1 MKNSTV
7 APAEAGKVA
16 DAAAEKPAEKQAEAP
31 AEKPAEK
38 QTEAPA
44 EKPAEKQ
51 TEAPAE
57 KPAENPAADEKPA
70 EKPAENPA
78 ADADAWKAPESREA
92 FDAIIASAVA
102 EALKPYADY
111 EQVKAQA
118 EKLQADATAREK
130 ADAFE
135 ATRREVAEKFKV
147 PAAVLRGETREDLEA
162 HAQQIKDEIGGARYP
177 VLPAQGTEP
186 AARGSEVTGFLT
198 SLFGQR

>member
-7 APAEAGKVA
+7 APGEAGKVA
-16 DAAAEKPAEKQAEAP
+16 DAAETPAPEAKPEG
-31 AEKPAEK
+31 EK
-38 QTEAPA
+38 QTEKPEVEKPETPAA
-44 EKPAEKQ
+44 EKP
-51 TEAPAE
+51 
-57 KPAENPAADEKPA
+57 ADEKPA
-70 EKPAENPA
+70 DEKPA
-78 ADADAWKAPESREA
+78 ADADAWKAPETREA

-147 PAAVLRGETREDLEA
+147 PAAVLRGETREDLES

-186 AARGSEVTGFLT
+186 AARGGEVTGFLT

>member
-7 APAEAGKVA
+7 APADAGKVA
-16 DAAAEKPAEKQAEAP
+16 DAAAETT
-31 AEKPAEK
+31 PAEK

-44 EKPAEKQ
+44 EKPAEK
-51 TEAPAE
+51 
-57 KPAENPAADEKPA
+57 PAADEKPA
-70 EKPAENPA
+70 EKPTDEKPTDEKPADEKPAE
-78 ADADAWKAPESREA
+78 DAWKAPETREA

-186 AARGSEVTGFLT
+186 AARGGEVTGFLT

>member
-7 APAEAGKVA
+7 APADAGKVA
-16 DAAAEKPAEKQAEAP
+16 DAAAETPAAEEKPAAEKQ
-31 AEKPAEK
+31 
-38 QTEAPA
+38 
-44 EKPAEKQ
+44 
-51 TEAPAE
+51 
-57 KPAENPAADEKPA
+57 AENPAADEKPA
-70 EKPAENPA
+70 AEEKPADEKPA
-78 ADADAWKAPESREA
+78 DEKQADEKPAADAWKAPESREA

-118 EKLQADATAREK
+118 EKLQADAAAREK

-186 AARGSEVTGFLT
+186 AARGGEVTGFLT

>member
-7 APAEAGKVA
+7 PAGEAGKVA
-16 DAAAEKPAEKQAEAP
+16 EAAAETPAPEAKPEGEKQAEKPEVEKPETPAAEKPA
-31 AEKPAEK
+31 
-38 QTEAPA
+38 
-44 EKPAEKQ
+44 
-51 TEAPAE
+51 
-57 KPAENPAADEKPA
+57 DEKPA
-70 EKPAENPA
+70 DEKPA

-186 AARGSEVTGFLT
+186 AARGGEVTGFLT

>member
-7 APAEAGKVA
+7 APADAGKVA
-16 DAAAEKPAEKQAEAP
+16 DAAAEAPAAEEKPAAEKQ
-31 AEKPAEK
+31 
-38 QTEAPA
+38 
-44 EKPAEKQ
+44 
-51 TEAPAE
+51 
-57 KPAENPAADEKPA
+57 AENPAADEKPA
-70 EKPAENPA
+70 ETPAAEKPTDEKPADEKPAE
-78 ADADAWKAPESREA
+78 DAWKAPESREA

-186 AARGSEVTGFLT
+186 AARGGEVTGFLT

>member
-7 APAEAGKVA
+7 APADAGKVA
-16 DAAAEKPAEKQAEAP
+16 DAAAEAPAAEEKPAAEKQAG
-31 AEKPAEK
+31 
-38 QTEAPA
+38 
-44 EKPAEKQ
+44 
-51 TEAPAE
+51 
-57 KPAENPAADEKPA
+57 NPAADEKPA
-70 EKPAENPA
+70 ETPAAEKPTDEKPEAETPA

-92 FDAIIASAVA
+92 FDAIIATAVA

-118 EKLQADATAREK
+118 EKLQADAAAREK

-186 AARGSEVTGFLT
+186 AARGGEVTGFLT

>member
-7 APAEAGKVA
+7 APADASKVA
-16 DAAAEKPAEKQAEAP
+16 DAAAEKPAAETPAAEAPAPEAKPEGEKQAETPA
-31 AEKPAEK
+31 AEKP
-38 QTEAPA
+38 
-44 EKPAEKQ
+44 
-51 TEAPAE
+51 
-57 KPAENPAADEKPA
+57 ADEKPA
-70 EKPAENPA
+70 DEKPA
-78 ADADAWKAPESREA
+78 ADADAWKAPETREA

-118 EKLQADATAREK
+118 EKLQADAAAREK

-186 AARGSEVTGFLT
+186 TGRGGEVTGFLT

>member
-7 APAEAGKVA
+7 APADAGKVA
-16 DAAAEKPAEKQAEAP
+16 DAAAETTPDAKPEGEKQAE
-31 AEKPAEK
+31 
-38 QTEAPA
+38 T
-44 EKPAEKQ
+44 
-51 TEAPAE
+51 
-57 KPAENPAADEKPA
+57 PAADEKPEG
-70 EKPAENPA
+70 EKPAAEEKPADETPA

-186 AARGSEVTGFLT
+186 AARGGEVTGFLS

>member
-7 APAEAGKVA
+7 APADAGKVA
-16 DAAAEKPAEKQAEAP
+16 DAAAEKPAAETPAAEAPAPEAKPEGEKQAETPA
-31 AEKPAEK
+31 AEKP
-38 QTEAPA
+38 
-44 EKPAEKQ
+44 
-51 TEAPAE
+51 
-57 KPAENPAADEKPA
+57 ADEKPA
-70 EKPAENPA
+70 DEKPADEKPA

-118 EKLQADATAREK
+118 EKLQADAAAREK

-186 AARGSEVTGFLT
+186 AARGGEVTGFLT

>member
-7 APAEAGKVA
+7 APADAGKVA
-16 DAAAEKPAEKQAEAP
+16 DAAAEKPAEKQ
-31 AEKPAEK
+31 
-38 QTEAPA
+38 TEAPA
-44 EKPAEKQ
+44 AE
-51 TEAPAE
+51 T
-57 KPAENPAADEKPA
+57 PAADEKPA
-70 EKPAENPA
+70 EKPTDEKPTDETPA

-118 EKLQADATAREK
+118 EKLQADAAAREK

-186 AARGSEVTGFLT
+186 AARGGEVTGFLT

>member
-7 APAEAGKVA
+7 APADAGKVA
-16 DAAAEKPAEKQAEAP
+16 DAAAEAPAAEEKPAAEKQ
-31 AEKPAEK
+31 
-38 QTEAPA
+38 
-44 EKPAEKQ
+44 
-51 TEAPAE
+51 
-57 KPAENPAADEKPA
+57 AENPAADEKPA
-70 EKPAENPA
+70 GNPAADEKPADEKPTDETPA
-78 ADADAWKAPESREA
+78 ADADAWKAPETREA

-118 EKLQADATAREK
+118 EKLQADAAAREK

-186 AARGSEVTGFLT
+186 AAHGGEVTGFLT

>member
-7 APAEAGKVA
+7 APADAGKVA
-16 DAAAEKPAEKQAEAP
+16 DAAAEAPAAEEKPA

-38 QTEAPA
+38 
-44 EKPAEKQ
+44 
-51 TEAPAE
+51 
-57 KPAENPAADEKPA
+57 PAADEKPA
-70 EKPAENPA
+70 EKPTDEKPTDEKPA
-78 ADADAWKAPESREA
+78 ANADAWKAPESREA

-118 EKLQADATAREK
+118 EKLQADAAAREK

-186 AARGSEVTGFLT
+186 AARGGEVTGFLT

>member
-7 APAEAGKVA
+7 APADAGKVA
-16 DAAAEKPAEKQAEAP
+16 DAAAE
-31 AEKPAEK
+31 
-38 QTEAPA
+38 T
-44 EKPAEKQ
+44 
-51 TEAPAE
+51 
-57 KPAENPAADEKPA
+57 PAADEKQA
-70 EKPAENPA
+70 EKPADETPA
-78 ADADAWKAPESREA
+78 ADADAWKAPETREA
-92 FDAIIASAVA
+92 FDAIIANAVA

-111 EQVKAQA
+111 EQVKARA

-186 AARGSEVTGFLT
+186 AARGGEVTGFLT

>member
-7 APAEAGKVA
+7 AQADAGKVA
-16 DAAAEKPAEKQAEAP
+16 DAAAEAPAAEEKPAAEKQAETPAAEEKP
-31 AEKPAEK
+31 TAEKPEAEKPAAE
-38 QTEAPA
+38 TTP
-44 EKPAEKQ
+44 EKP
-51 TEAPAE
+51 
-57 KPAENPAADEKPA
+57 ADEKPA
-70 EKPAENPA
+70 
-78 ADADAWKAPESREA
+78 ADAWKAPETREA

-186 AARGSEVTGFLT
+186 AARGGEVTGFLT

>member
-7 APAEAGKVA
+7 APADASKVA
-16 DAAAEKPAEKQAEAP
+16 DAAAEKPAETPAETPAAEKKPAAEKQAETPAP
-31 AEKPAEK
+31 
-38 QTEAPA
+38 
-44 EKPAEKQ
+44 
-51 TEAPAE
+51 
-57 KPAENPAADEKPA
+57 DEKPA
-70 EKPAENPA
+70 EEKPTDETPA
-78 ADADAWKAPESREA
+78 ADADAWKAPETREA

-186 AARGSEVTGFLT
+186 AGRGGEVTGFLS

>member
-7 APAEAGKVA
+7 APADAGKVA
-16 DAAAEKPAEKQAEAP
+16 DVAAEKPAADAKPAAEAEKP
-31 AEKPAEK
+31 EAEKPAAE
-38 QTEAPA
+38 TPA
-44 EKPAEKQ
+44 AETTPEKPA
-51 TEAPAE
+51 
-57 KPAENPAADEKPA
+57 DET
-70 EKPAENPA
+70 PA

-118 EKLQADATAREK
+118 EKLQADAAAREK

-186 AARGSEVTGFLT
+186 AARGGEVTGFLT

>member
-7 APAEAGKVA
+7 APDSAGKVA
-16 DAAAEKPAEKQAEAP
+16 DAAA
-31 AEKPAEK
+31 AEKPAEDAK
-38 QTEAPA
+38 QAETPA
-44 EKPAEKQ
+44 GEKPAEDAKS
-51 TEAPAE
+51 APE
-57 KPAENPAADEKPA
+57 KPADET
-70 EKPAENPA
+70 PA

-118 EKLQADATAREK
+118 EKLQADAAAREK

-162 HAQQIKDEIGGARYP
+162 HAQQIKDEIGGATRYP

-186 AARGSEVTGFLT
+186 TGRGSEVTGFLS

>member
-7 APAEAGKVA
+7 APDSAGKVA
-16 DAAAEKPAEKQAEAP
+16 EAATPEEKPAAETPAAEKPADEKPTAEAPAAEKPAEETKQ
-31 AEKPAEK
+31 AEKPA
-38 QTEAPA
+38 A
-44 EKPAEKQ
+44 E
-51 TEAPAE
+51 T
-57 KPAENPAADEKPA
+57 
-70 EKPAENPA
+70 PA

-118 EKLQADATAREK
+118 EKLQADAAAREK

-162 HAQQIKDEIGGARYP
+162 HAQQIKDEIGGSRYP

-186 AARGSEVTGFLT
+186 AGRGGEVTGFLS

>member
-7 APAEAGKVA
+7 APADAGKVA
-16 DAAAEKPAEKQAEAP
+16 DAAAEAPAAEEKPAAEKQ
-31 AEKPAEK
+31 
-38 QTEAPA
+38 
-44 EKPAEKQ
+44 
-51 TEAPAE
+51 
-57 KPAENPAADEKPA
+57 AENPAADEKPA
-70 EKPAENPA
+70 AEKQADEKPA
-78 ADADAWKAPESREA
+78 ADAWKAPESREA
-92 FDAIIASAVA
+92 FDAIIASAVV

-118 EKLQADATAREK
+118 EKLQADAAAREK

-186 AARGSEVTGFLT
+186 AARGGEVTGFLT

>member
-7 APAEAGKVA
+7 APADAGKVA
-16 DAAAEKPAEKQAEAP
+16 DAAAEKPAEKQTEVP
-31 AEKPAEK
+31 AEKPAG
-38 QTEAPA
+38 
-44 EKPAEKQ
+44 
-51 TEAPAE
+51 
-57 KPAENPAADEKPA
+57 NPAADEKPA
-70 EKPAENPA
+70 ETPAAEKPTDEKPADEKPADEKPA

-118 EKLQADATAREK
+118 EKLQADAAAREK

-186 AARGSEVTGFLT
+186 AARGGEVTGFLT

>member
-7 APAEAGKVA
+7 APADAGKVA
-16 DAAAEKPAEKQAEAP
+16 DAAAE
-31 AEKPAEK
+31 
-38 QTEAPA
+38 TT
-44 EKPAEKQ
+44 PAEKQ

-70 EKPAENPA
+70 AEEKPADETPA
-78 ADADAWKAPESREA
+78 ADADAWKAPETREA

-118 EKLQADATAREK
+118 EKLQADAAAREK

-186 AARGSEVTGFLT
+186 AARGGEVTGFLT

>member
-7 APAEAGKVA
+7 APADAGKVA
-16 DAAAEKPAEKQAEAP
+16 DAAAEKPAEKQAETPAAEKP
-31 AEKPAEK
+31 EAEKPETPAAEKPAD
-38 QTEAPA
+38 
-44 EKPAEKQ
+44 EKP
-51 TEAPAE
+51 
-57 KPAENPAADEKPA
+57 ADEKPA
-70 EKPAENPA
+70 E
-78 ADADAWKAPESREA
+78 DAWKAHESREA

-186 AARGSEVTGFLT
+186 AARGGEVTGFLT

>member
-7 APAEAGKVA
+7 PAGEAGKVA
-16 DAAAEKPAEKQAEAP
+16 EAAAETPAAEAPAPDAKPEGEKQAEKPEVEKPETPAAEKPAEKP
-31 AEKPAEK
+31 
-38 QTEAPA
+38 
-44 EKPAEKQ
+44 
-51 TEAPAE
+51 
-57 KPAENPAADEKPA
+57 ADEKPA
-70 EKPAENPA
+70 E
-78 ADADAWKAPESREA
+78 DAWKAPESREA

-118 EKLQADATAREK
+118 EKLQADAAAREK

-186 AARGSEVTGFLT
+186 AARGGEVTGFLT

>member
-7 APAEAGKVA
+7 APAGAGKVA
-16 DAAAEKPAEKQAEAP
+16 DAAAADAKPAQDTPA
-31 AEKPAEK
+31 AEKPAEDTK
-38 QTEAPA
+38 QA
-44 EKPAEKQ
+44 EKPAAE
-51 TEAPAE
+51 TPAAE
-57 KPAENPAADEKPA
+57 KPAADG
-70 EKPAENPA
+70 
-78 ADADAWKAPESREA
+78 DAWKAPESREA
-92 FDAIIASAVA
+92 LDAIIATAVT

-135 ATRREVAEKFKV
+135 AARREVAEKFKV

-186 AARGSEVTGFLT
+186 AARGGEVTGFLT

>member
-7 APAEAGKVA
+7 PAGEAGKVA
-16 DAAAEKPAEKQAEAP
+16 DAA
-31 AEKPAEK
+31 
-38 QTEAPA
+38 A

-57 KPAENPAADEKPA
+57 KPAENPAADEEPA
-70 EKPAENPA
+70 EKPADEKPA
-78 ADADAWKAPESREA
+78 EDAWKAPESREA

-118 EKLQADATAREK
+118 EKLQADAAAREK

-177 VLPAQGTEP
+177 VLPAQGMEP
-186 AARGSEVTGFLT
+186 AARGGEVTGFLT

>member
-1 MKNSTV
+1 MKNSTA
-7 APAEAGKVA
+7 APDSAGKVA
-16 DAAAEKPAEKQAEAP
+16 DAAAETPAPEKPAEDAKQAETPAGEKPTEDAKPAP
-31 AEKPAEK
+31 EKPAAEKPAAE
-38 QTEAPA
+38 TPA
-44 EKPAEKQ
+44 VD
-51 TEAPAE
+51 T
-57 KPAENPAADEKPA
+57 
-70 EKPAENPA
+70 
-78 ADADAWKAPESREA
+78 DAWKAPESREA
-92 FDAIIASAVA
+92 LDAIIADAVT

-118 EKLQADATAREK
+118 EKLQADAAAREK

-186 AARGSEVTGFLT
+186 AARGGEVTGFLS

>member
-7 APAEAGKVA
+7 APADAGKVA
-16 DAAAEKPAEKQAEAP
+16 DAAAEKQMEA
-31 AEKPAEK
+31 
-38 QTEAPA
+38 
-44 EKPAEKQ
+44 PAEKQ

-57 KPAENPAADEKPA
+57 KPAENPAPDEKPA
-70 EKPAENPA
+70 EKPTDEKPTDETPA

-118 EKLQADATAREK
+118 EKLQADAAAREK

-186 AARGSEVTGFLT
+186 AARGGEVTGFLS

>member
-7 APAEAGKVA
+7 PAGEAGKVA
-16 DAAAEKPAEKQAEAP
+16 ETTPAETTPEAKPAETSAAEKP
-31 AEKPAEK
+31 
-38 QTEAPA
+38 
-44 EKPAEKQ
+44 
-51 TEAPAE
+51 
-57 KPAENPAADEKPA
+57 ADEKPA
-70 EKPAENPA
+70 EKPAAETPA
-78 ADADAWKAPESREA
+78 AEAKPADAWKAPETREA
-92 FDAIIASAVA
+92 LDAIIATAVT

-111 EQVKAQA
+111 EQVKAKA

-147 PAAVLRGETREDLEA
+147 PAAVLRGETRKDLEA

-186 AARGSEVTGFLT
+186 AARGSEVTGFLS

>member
-7 APAEAGKVA
+7 PAGEAGKVA
-16 DAAAEKPAEKQAEAP
+16 DAAG
-31 AEKPAEK
+31 
-38 QTEAPA
+38 

-70 EKPAENPA
+70 ETPAAEKPADEKPADEKPAE
-78 ADADAWKAPESREA
+78 DAWKAPESREA

-186 AARGSEVTGFLT
+186 AARGGEVTGFLT

>member
-7 APAEAGKVA
+7 APGEAGKVA
-16 DAAAEKPAEKQAEAP
+16 DAAAETPAPEAKPEGEKQAEKPTDEKPETPAAEKQAE
-31 AEKPAEK
+31 KP
-38 QTEAPA
+38 
-44 EKPAEKQ
+44 
-51 TEAPAE
+51 
-57 KPAENPAADEKPA
+57 ADEKTA
-70 EKPAENPA
+70 
-78 ADADAWKAPESREA
+78 ADAWKAPESREA

-135 ATRREVAEKFKV
+135 VTRREVAEKFKV

-186 AARGSEVTGFLT
+186 AARGGEVTGFLT

>member
-7 APAEAGKVA
+7 APGEAGKVA
-16 DAAAEKPAEKQAEAP
+16 DAAAEKPAETPAAEAP
-31 AEKPAEK
+31 APEAKPEGEKQAETPAAEKPEGEKPA
-38 QTEAPA
+38 
-44 EKPAEKQ
+44 
-51 TEAPAE
+51 
-57 KPAENPAADEKPA
+57 DEK
-70 EKPAENPA
+70 PA

-111 EQVKAQA
+111 EQVKARA
-118 EKLQADATAREK
+118 EKLQADAAAREK

-186 AARGSEVTGFLT
+186 AARGGEVTGFLT

>member
-7 APAEAGKVA
+7 APADAGKVA
-16 DAAAEKPAEKQAEAP
+16 DAAAETPAPEAKPEGEKQAEKPEVEKPETPA
-31 AEKPAEK
+31 AEKPA
-38 QTEAPA
+38 
-44 EKPAEKQ
+44 
-51 TEAPAE
+51 
-57 KPAENPAADEKPA
+57 D
-70 EKPAENPA
+70 
-78 ADADAWKAPESREA
+78 DAWKAPESREA

-118 EKLQADATAREK
+118 EKLQTDATAREK

-186 AARGSEVTGFLT
+186 AARGGEVTGFLT

>member
-7 APAEAGKVA
+7 APADAGKVA
-16 DAAAEKPAEKQAEAP
+16 DAAAEKQTEATAAE
-31 AEKPAEK
+31 EKPA
-38 QTEAPA
+38 A
-44 EKPAEKQ
+44 E
-51 TEAPAE
+51 T
-57 KPAENPAADEKPA
+57 PAADEKPA
-70 EKPAENPA
+70 EKPTDEKPTDETPA

-92 FDAIIASAVA
+92 LDAIIAGAVA

-118 EKLQADATAREK
+118 EKLQADAAAREK

-186 AARGSEVTGFLT
+186 AARGGEVTGFLT

>member
-7 APAEAGKVA
+7 PAGEAGKVA
-16 DAAAEKPAEKQAEAP
+16 EAAAAEKPAAETPAAETTP
-31 AEKPAEK
+31 AES
-38 QTEAPA
+38 
-44 EKPAEKQ
+44 
-51 TEAPAE
+51 
-57 KPAENPAADEKPA
+57 PAADEKQA
-70 EKPAENPA
+70 EKPADEKPADEKPA

-118 EKLQADATAREK
+118 EKLQADAAAREK

-186 AARGSEVTGFLT
+186 AARGGEVTGFLT

>member
-7 APAEAGKVA
+7 LAGEAGKVA
-16 DAAAEKPAEKQAEAP
+16 EAAAETPAPEAKPEGEKQAEKPEVEKPETPAPEAKPTAEKPA
-31 AEKPAEK
+31 
-38 QTEAPA
+38 
-44 EKPAEKQ
+44 
-51 TEAPAE
+51 
-57 KPAENPAADEKPA
+57 DEKT
-70 EKPAENPA
+70 A

-186 AARGSEVTGFLT
+186 AARGGEVTGFLT

>member
-7 APAEAGKVA
+7 APADAGKVA
-16 DAAAEKPAEKQAEAP
+16 DAA

-51 TEAPAE
+51 AEKSEVEKPETPAAE
-57 KPAENPAADEKPA
+57 KPADEKPA
-70 EKPAENPA
+70 DETPA

-118 EKLQADATAREK
+118 EKLQADAAAREK

-186 AARGSEVTGFLT
+186 AARGGEVTGFLT

>member
-7 APAEAGKVA
+7 APADAGKVA
-16 DAAAEKPAEKQAEAP
+16 DAAAEAPAPEAKPAAEKQ
-31 AEKPAEK
+31 
-38 QTEAPA
+38 
-44 EKPAEKQ
+44 
-51 TEAPAE
+51 
-57 KPAENPAADEKPA
+57 AENPAADEKPA
-70 EKPAENPA
+70 AEKQADEKPAAEKPADEKPA
-78 ADADAWKAPESREA
+78 ANADAWKAPESREA

-118 EKLQADATAREK
+118 EKLQADAAAREK

-186 AARGSEVTGFLT
+186 AARGGEVTGFLT

>member
-7 APAEAGKVA
+7 APADAGKVA
-16 DAAAEKPAEKQAEAP
+16 DAA

-44 EKPAEKQ
+44 EKPAE
-51 TEAPAE
+51 T
-57 KPAENPAADEKPA
+57 PAAEKPA
-70 EKPAENPA
+70 EKPADEKPA
-78 ADADAWKAPESREA
+78 EDAWKAPETREA

-118 EKLQADATAREK
+118 EKLQADAAAREK

-186 AARGSEVTGFLT
+186 AARGGEVTGFLS

>member
-7 APAEAGKVA
+7 APADAGKVA
-16 DAAAEKPAEKQAEAP
+16 DAA

-44 EKPAEKQ
+44 EKPAE
-51 TEAPAE
+51 T
-57 KPAENPAADEKPA
+57 PAADEKPA
-70 EKPAENPA
+70 AEEKPAEKPA
-78 ADADAWKAPESREA
+78 DEKPAEDAWKAPESREA

-118 EKLQADATAREK
+118 EKLQADAAAREK

-186 AARGSEVTGFLT
+186 AARGGEVTGFLS